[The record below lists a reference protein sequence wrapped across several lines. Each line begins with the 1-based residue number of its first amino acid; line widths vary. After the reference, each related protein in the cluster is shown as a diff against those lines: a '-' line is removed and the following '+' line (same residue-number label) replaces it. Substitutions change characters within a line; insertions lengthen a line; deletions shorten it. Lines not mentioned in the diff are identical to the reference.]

1 MKNST
6 LNRILPWLFGPAYI
20 VGIFATFLDPNAF
33 FEHVVAEPMRQLW
46 FPLYPFVAMP
56 LYGLFGPF
64 LAIMGAFAFNV
75 GSRFSRLRVS
85 VSSLLFSSM
94 YLVGNPVHFNK
105 SEWAWLHFYMVSQ
118 LATSGII
125 IRKIQVF
132 NWAIFGFWILALYG
146 SSFRL
151 LVLFDYVVAIY
162 FLLVVMASWSLPVEN
177 T

>member
-1 MKNST
+1 
-6 LNRILPWLFGPAYI
+6 
-20 VGIFATFLDPNAF
+20 
-33 FEHVVAEPMRQLW
+33 
-46 FPLYPFVAMP
+46 
-56 LYGLFGPF
+56 
-64 LAIMGAFAFNV
+64 
-75 GSRFSRLRVS
+75 
-85 VSSLLFSSM
+85 M

-177 T
+177 TWTPEEG